1 MDPYFERS
9 SSESGN
15 RLTPAEQDAQAS
27 MFFNEMEARTVEAIA
42 ARVMPSEPDA
52 PGAREAGVVFY
63 IDRAVAGYFRSL
75 QTLYRAGIQE
85 LNDLSGSRFR
95 AAFAELS
102 EVQQDGILAELDG
115 RKREPNPS
123 GDTLQDSDSLLMRFF
138 SVVRDHTIQGMFC
151 DPLYGGNRNGI
162 GWKMIGFPG
171 AQWGYSADQLRPG
184 FDATTIPVQT
194 LNDLQRRFA
203 GDQHA

>member
-1 MDPYFERS
+1 
-9 SSESGN
+9 
-15 RLTPAEQDAQAS
+15 
-27 MFFNEMEARTVEAIA
+27 
-42 ARVMPSEPDA
+42 MPSEPDA
-52 PGAREAGVVFY
+52 PGAWEAGVVFY
-63 IDRAVAGYFRSL
+63 IDRAVAGYFRAL

-194 LNDLQRRFA
+194 LNDLQRRVA